1 MPVTNSSNGNR
12 WTGQS
17 MKYFI
22 ALLMAPVLAQA
33 AATFDGY
40 EAFYASL
47 PDTVFHGEGS
57 CA

>member
-1 MPVTNSSNGNR
+1 
-12 WTGQS
+12 